1 MKRSEHKDGKN
12 ISFLARHNVAT
23 YAELYKWP
31 SERLQT
37 AADFIKTELTN
48 KRKL

>member
-23 YAELYKWP
+23 YAELYIWP
-31 SERLQT
+31 SERLQN
-37 AADFIKTELTN
+37 AADFIRAELIRRKT
-48 KRKL
+48 K